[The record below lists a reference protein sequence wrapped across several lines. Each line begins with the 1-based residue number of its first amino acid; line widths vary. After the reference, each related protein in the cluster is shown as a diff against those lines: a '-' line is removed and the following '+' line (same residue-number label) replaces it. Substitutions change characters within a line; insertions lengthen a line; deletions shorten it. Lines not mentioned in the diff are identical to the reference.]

1 MGYES
6 ANKIK
11 NLLKIDDFYNL
22 APQDQKQLLSEID
35 PNYQSNPAFFM
46 NSSNFASLSKQ
57 DKFKTMANNM
67 PGFENLPL
75 GDQEDYYEELR
86 NKYDFERS
94 ESDKTF
100 FGRVKNKVSDIAS
113 DVADV
118 AKAGAKLV
126 FDPRFNKGEEHLSEL
141 QQNLRPSEETKQTIS
156 SVARP
161 VLETGGAA
169 GGAILGGGA
178 TSPTGPGAIVGMVAG
193 GGLGYG
199 IGKKG
204 ADILDQMLGLKKP
217 GTVMDETLGSVKDVA
232 EGATM
237 TAGEIVPAGRI
248 ARVVGSGAAYALAGE
263 EGDIIDQIR
272 GKKQAGTVGQEL
284 VESGKRFTEGAAMGA
299 ATEAAASVLVPIYV
313 NGKRMFRRIPKADV
327 VPIGKSAAKKASEI
341 LKAHTPEGEIWTS
354 NVKEA
359 QDISRQ
365 MPGVDFSL
373 AEAMDNPNLLLMQ
386 QSAVRESGEAPILMK
401 ERDAARYGNIQRY
414 KQEHFGGEE
423 NISNVADIA
432 ETRQKELNL
441 GAIEQHEAIDKQ
453 ITAKKPQEAFTTG
466 EKIISEIEK
475 AKSPVRD
482 KMNELEEG
490 ISDVPVTLKQT
501 AETIQDLAS
510 RPDATVAERN
520 AIKGLMKN
528 IETIVGD
535 QQITF
540 KHARGIE
547 RTINDKIAANINKN
561 PSVAYSM
568 NKIKD
573 AIDSD
578 LQIGPSSGPAK
589 NAYDAFN
596 KYASEE
602 WFGRFKKGAVGQA
615 TAKGQQASGLRLP
628 SESIPGLFLSDTGS
642 RGFINSIGEQKAKE
656 IMDSHVAYLINA
668 KARDASGRIT
678 EKGVKSFINKHEAA
692 LKNYGIYKDYQ
703 QLGIAAQ
710 RAEIASK
717 QAKDFEKTA
726 LGKVL
731 NADPGKAVGIMLSGS
746 NKGAKAREVMRYIGD
761 DVAAQNG
768 MKNAFADHIINKV
781 ETTAKNIDQSA
792 IMSPAAFERIMKEY
806 NPALKEVYKDSPKQ
820 LKALQNIQKAVEISS
835 RSRKRQVGSASQTY
849 EFFANNLV
857 SKATNSVAMSRA
869 YQLNPKIAAIKD
881 VFRRFKDKYEQNVSK
896 LLVRAMF
903 DGNYS
908 NLFYDFANGK
918 ITRRQ
923 FNRQINALN
932 EQSYFGDAERKLEA
946 IQKSELQ
953 WKKMAPLMSGVKVEG
968 LEEETQ

>member
-11 NLLKIDDFYNL
+11 KLLKIEDFYNL
-22 APQDQKQLLSEID
+22 APQDQKQLLAEID
-35 PNYQSNPAFFM
+35 PNYQNNPAFFM
-46 NSSNFASLSKQ
+46 NSSNFSSSSKQ
-57 DKFKTMANNM
+57 DKFAAMSQHM

-75 GDQEDYYEELR
+75 GDQEDYYEDLR

-100 FGRVKNKVSDIAS
+100 FGRIKNKVSDIAS

-118 AKAGAKLV
+118 AKAGAKIAM
-126 FDPRFNKGEEHLSEL
+126 DPMEGENWSEL
-141 QQNLRPSEETKQTIS
+141 GQNLRPSEETKQTIS
-156 SVARP
+156 TVARP

-178 TSPTGPGAIVGMVAG
+178 SVPTGPGAVAGMVAG

-199 IGKKG
+199 IGRKG
-204 ADILDQMLGLKKP
+204 ADILDQMLGLRKP
-217 GTVMDETLGSVKDVA
+217 GTVVDETLGSVKDVA

-284 VESGKRFTEGAAMGA
+284 VESGKRFAEGATMGA
-299 ATEAAASVLVPIYV
+299 ATEAAAAVLVPIYV
-313 NGKRMFRRIPKADV
+313 NGKRLFRRIPKADV
-327 VPIGKSAAKKASEI
+327 VPIGKSAAKKAAEI
-341 LKAHTPEGEIWTS
+341 LKAHTPEGEIWTA

-373 AEAMDNPNLLLMQ
+373 AEAMDNPNMLLMEQ
-386 QSAVRESGEAPILMK
+386 AAVRESGDAPILMK

-423 NISNVADIA
+423 NISNVADAA
-432 ETRQKELNL
+432 EIRQKGFES
-441 GAIEQHEAIDKQ
+441 EAIQ
-453 ITAKKPQEAFTTG
+453 QNEALESQLSSGGVKDPYATG
-466 EKIISEIEK
+466 QKIITEIEK

-490 ISDVPVTLKQT
+490 IADVPVKLP
-501 AETIQDLAS
+501 ETVKTIKAMAS
-510 RPDATVAERN
+510 RPDATPAERN
-520 AIKGLMKN
+520 AITSLVGDIK
-528 IETIVGD
+528 TIVGD
-535 QQITF
+535 KQVTL
-540 KHARGIE
+540 KHARGIN

-561 PSVAYSM
+561 PSVSYSM
-568 NKIKD
+568 ERIKESLD
-573 AIDSD
+573 ND
-578 LQIGPSSGPAK
+578 LAIGPSGPAK

-615 TAKGQQASGLRLP
+615 TAKGQQASGLRLR

-642 RGFINSIGEQKAKE
+642 KDLIRAVGQTKAKE
-656 IMDSHVAYLINA
+656 IMGNHVAYLINA

-678 EKGVKSFINKHEAA
+678 EKGVKSILQTNKDA
-692 LKNYGIYKDYQ
+692 LRNYGLYNKYQ
-703 QLGIAAQ
+703 KLGIAAQ
-710 RAEIASK
+710 EAEMVAK

-731 NADPGKAVGIMLSGS
+731 NADPGKAVGVMLSGS

-820 LKALQNIQKAVEISS
+820 LKALKNIQKAVEISA

-849 EFFANNLV
+849 EFFANNLI
-857 SKATNSVAMSRA
+857 SKATDSVAMSRA
-869 YQLNPKIAAIKD
+869 YQLNPKIAVIKD

-923 FNRQINALN
+923 FNNQINALN
-932 EQSYFGDAERKLEA
+932 EQSYFGDAGRKLET

-953 WKKMAPLMSGVKVEG
+953 WKKTAPFMAGVKVGG
-968 LEEETQ
+968 LEQE